1 MPKVLLHVE
10 NGNENTEPRLMIR
23 LRTSHCLPRAL
34 WPVSLSRQLAAR
46 RRPSATGVPDSES
59 SAKDLPAPKKV
70 WPPLNKK
77 TTSLACE
84 KATYRKLM
92 PISRSRTGAWAA
104 APIFV
109 QRSACIVVAR
119 YLASV
124 FYQHIHDLPIDEIT
138 PWLLSFTDLHAFL
151 EGSYRIPAEILQ
163 TPCPFSGCFHQLQPG
178 TTPAQAQQHLSIK
191 HAPSGSRTDSLVCP
205 TRCST
210 RPMQHRNL
218 GRHLAQQHLR
228 TEAQVRAVVAN
239 VAAWFD
245 DEEIEEGRLSANAR
259 ADNIAALVCKRC
271 LRFAFAED
279 VMDGI
284 DPETGKEKWVEKFL
298 FDDGKQYEEHAA
310 ECFGLD
316 PDDEEQFRNDQDDS
330 EDEQP
335 SPKRRRLSEK
345 NH

>member
-1 MPKVLLHVE
+1 MPKVLLRVE
-10 NGNENTEPRLMIR
+10 NGNENTAPRLMIR
-23 LRTSHCLPRAL
+23 LP
-34 WPVSLSRQLAAR
+34 AR
-46 RRPSATGVPDSES
+46 RRPSATGVPESES
-59 SAKDLPAPKKV
+59 AAKDPPAPKKV

-138 PWLLSFTDLHAFL
+138 PWLLTFTDLHAFL

-191 HAPSGSRTDSLVCP
+191 HAPSGTA
-205 TRCST
+205 T
-210 RPMQHRNL
+210 L
-218 GRHLAQQHLR
+218 GATWRSNISR

-239 VAAWFD
+239 IAAWFD

-259 ADNIAALVCKRC
+259 ADHIAALVCKRC
-271 LRFAFAED
+271 LLFAFAEE
-279 VMDGI
+279 VIVRI
-284 DPETGKEKWVEKFL
+284 DPETGKEERVEKFL

-330 EDEQP
+330 EDEPP